1 MRELLTKIWFELFKL
16 IEPDKFDN
24 VGNNKSDKNKIILM
38 LTYIYEHY
46 YENISIKDIAKAAY
60 LSEREC
66 YRLFKNKLKSTPSTE
81 IKNYRLQQACRML
94 AATSDSITEIS
105 CCCGFNSPSYFS
117 KIFYEA
123 LKCSPSEYRE
133 NGRNLTKNGIKITV

>member
-1 MRELLTKIWFELFKL
+1 
-16 IEPDKFDN
+16 
-24 VGNNKSDKNKIILM
+24 M

-66 YRLFKNKLKSTPSTE
+66 YHLFKNKLKSTPSTE

-94 AATSDSITEIS
+94 AATSDSITEIR